1 MFDEA
6 YTAEATITA
15 ANIELE
21 KNWKEWKEKHDLD
34 TKFILYYAF
43 LNKPWLNI
51 QRHWSIIYYTHGG
64 M

>member
-34 TKFILYYAF
+34 TKFILYYGC
-43 LNKPWLNI
+43 LNHRYYMMI
-51 QRHWSIIYYTHGG
+51 DYWSIMFYCHGG
-64 M
+64 Y